1 MGKLLITPGPKFITL
16 FHKTIKTMSDERKV
30 KKKGMQKM
38 KDTDK

>member
-16 FHKTIKTMSDERKV
+16 FHKTIKNMSDERKV
-30 KKKGMQKM
+30 KKGMQKM